1 MEPTSPPET
10 DSTEDLL
17 LLRRV
22 NRELLATNQKQ
33 QREIEQLQH
42 RLHLLLK
49 RLYGPRSEKMSG
61 PGLFDDCELPDEPVS
76 PPAPEPAPTPTDS
89 AEPTKPGHG
98 RRKLPTDLP
107 RVRIDHDLS
116 EAEKLCPCCQTLRVK
131 VGEEVTEQLDYRPA
145 SLFVVER
152 HRAKYLCRVCE
163 PLQHQTAEMPP
174 QPIDKGMP
182 GPGLLSHLVT
192 SKYADHLPLHRLEG
206 ILCRHGVEIARS
218 TMSHWMAAAAQLLTV
233 LYDRMLQRI
242 RLSRVIHT
250 DDTTVPVLDPL
261 LNHTKQGRLWVYL
274 GDRQHP
280 LVVFDYTPTHARD
293 GPERILAGYA
303 GYLQADALPGYD
315 GLYAGGTI
323 HEVACWAHARRKFVD
338 AKSSDAARAH
348 TALGFIGQLYDLE
361 ANLKGKTDAERCA
374 SRQSHALPVLARL
387 RTWLE
392 EQRLAVLPKS
402 PLRQAI
408 EYTLGNYAALVRYT
422 EAGDLNIDN
431 NLAERTLRLVAVG
444 RKNWM
449 FAGSDQGA
457 KTAAV
462 LFSFTASCKH
472 LEIDPFAYLRD
483 LFTEL
488 PALVNP
494 TAEQLDFWLPD
505 AWRDRQIALKQ
516 ERVEA
521 SSPTA

>member
-1 MEPTSPPET
+1 MEPNSPPA
-10 DSTEDLL
+10 DANPAEDLL
-17 LLRRV
+17 LLQRV
-22 NRELLATNQKQ
+22 NRELLSTNQKQ

-49 RLYGPRSEKMSG
+49 QLYGPRSEKMSG
-61 PGLFDDCELPDEPVS
+61 PGLFDDCEPPDEPT
-76 PPAPEPAPTPTDS
+76 PAPEP
-89 AEPTKPGHG
+89 EPPPEPPQPAGPGHG
-98 RRKLPTDLP
+98 RRPLPTDLP

-116 EAEKLCPCCQTLRVK
+116 EAEKLCPCCRTPRVK
-131 VGEEVTEQLDYRPA
+131 VGEEVSEQLDYRPA

-152 HRAKYLCRVCE
+152 HRAKYLCRTCE
-163 PLQHQTAEMPP
+163 PLQHQTAPMPP
-174 QPIDKGMP
+174 SPIDKGMP

-206 ILCRHGVEIARS
+206 ILCRHGVAIARS

-242 RLSRVIHT
+242 RRSRVIHT

-274 GDRQHP
+274 GDRHHP

-293 GPERILAGYA
+293 GPERILAGYE
-303 GYLQADALPGYD
+303 GHLQADALPGYN
-315 GLYAGGTI
+315 GLYTGGAI

-361 ANLKGKTDAERCA
+361 ANLKEKTDSERSA

-387 RTWLE
+387 RAWLE
-392 EQRLAVLPKS
+392 EQRFTVLPKS

-408 EYTLGNYAALVRYT
+408 EYALGNFDALVRYT
-422 EAGDLNIDN
+422 EAGYLNIDN
-431 NLAERTLRLVAVG
+431 NLAERTLRLIAVG

-483 LFTEL
+483 LFTHL
-488 PALVNP
+488 PAMENP
-494 TAEQLDFWLPD
+494 SAEQLDFWLPD
-505 AWRDRQIALKQ
+505 AWRNRQIAAKE
-516 ERVEA
+516 ERAEA
-521 SSPTA
+521 ASPLA